1 VGDRRPLAP
10 DRTTVEIA
18 DTLVISAET
27 VRSHVKSI
35 MRKLGVHSRHEAP
48 EAAERLKLGLAAA

>member
-1 VGDRRPLAP
+1 MGPN
-10 DRTTVEIA
+10 RTTAEIA

-48 EAAERLKLGLAAA
+48 EAAERLRLAAA

>member
-1 VGDRRPLAP
+1 MVLGGSTGPRAEDQ
-10 DRTTVEIA
+10 EIA

-48 EAAERLKLGLAAA
+48 